1 MRRLQLR
8 QVLPVVV
15 IVGMP
20 SGNGRYLRIRDGRC
34 RREPDIVDRAVDV
47 AFGRIA
53 GLHSSLGKAR
63 FCPLCCHCKP
73 SFKKAGARA
82 LRRPR
87 LAVRLRQLDRAQ
99 EPPRNISML
108 KDRDG

>member
-1 MRRLQLR
+1 
-8 QVLPVVV
+8 VVV

-53 GLHSSLGKAR
+53 DLQ
-63 FCPLCCHCKP
+63 
-73 SFKKAGARA
+73 GAR
-82 LRRPR
+82 REGPES
-87 LAVRLRQLDRAQ
+87 VS
-99 EPPRNISML
+99 EPPF
-108 KDRDG
+108 DRGA